1 MTKENGET
9 SSIFSTVKE
18 APVGYTHLMSIRTCH
33 VQLASEN
40 SGHVISISI
49 LAVVLVYVHE
59 FISYWVNAGSG
70 FRHDYVFVITMWSSY
85 HLMLG

>member
-1 MTKENGET
+1 
-9 SSIFSTVKE
+9 
-18 APVGYTHLMSIRTCH
+18 MSILRTCR

-49 LAVVLVYVHE
+49 LAVVLVYVHEFE

-85 HLMLG
+85 HLYSLNVGLAWSPVIL